1 MEYLIQYIFAVSVFL
16 LACIVVCVV
25 LYYIIEIIFEAKYRQ
40 NLFSERRNKDMDDDE
55 DEPGGGGTPPKNPT
69 PPLPVGGI
77 SPYLLYRGNDYEFKD
92 FSRITSP
99 PTISLVPEEAYI

>member
-1 MEYLIQYIFAVSVFL
+1 MEYLIQYIFTVSVFL
-16 LACIVVCVV
+16 LAYIVICVV

-40 NLFSERRNKDMDDDE
+40 NLFGGRRNKDMDDDE
-55 DEPGGGGTPPKNPT
+55 DEPGGGGTPPRKPI

-92 FSRITSP
+92 FSRITSS